1 MHAEEFVA
9 DEIAPGVI
17 LLRYDT
23 TGPEGTARRSSLWVR
38 EKGRWLLRPHQ
49 GTPEGRRPR

>member
-1 MHAEEFVA
+1 M
-9 DEIAPGVI
+9 I

-38 EKGRWLLRPHQ
+38 EKGRWLLRHHQ
-49 GTPEGRRPR
+49 GTPEGSRPR